1 MDIKT
6 NDDKVIN
13 LFDEI
18 SSFTPDNNFLK
29 NSFIVFV
36 FLINMLFLC
45 ITIKKKKYETIND

>member
-36 FLINMLFLC
+36 FLINMSFLC
-45 ITIKKKKYETIND
+45 ITNEKRYEETNL